1 MKEKTQ
7 LGSLIEGGDL
17 VDGVVTYLSQ
27 KLRISGK
34 LGQII
39 QVMMFGWIMTPKPPV
54 NIISCGGLKQNRAP
68 ITKVIG
74 HPLQNIYSKRL
85 KNSK

>member
-7 LGSLIEGGDL
+7 LGSLIEGGDP
-17 VDGVVTYLSQ
+17 VDDAVTYLSK

-34 LGQII
+34 LGKIRKI
-39 QVMMFGWIMTPKPPV
+39 MMFGWKMSPTPPL
-54 NIISCGGLKQNRAP
+54 NLISCGGLKQNRAP